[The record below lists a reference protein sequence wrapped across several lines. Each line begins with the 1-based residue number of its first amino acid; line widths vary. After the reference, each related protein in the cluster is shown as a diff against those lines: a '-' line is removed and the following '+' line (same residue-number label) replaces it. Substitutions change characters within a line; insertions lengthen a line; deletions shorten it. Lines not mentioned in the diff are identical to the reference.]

1 MATHTQVSL
10 EEYLRASY
18 EPDAEYLDGEIVE
31 RNVGEYPHSNAQANL
46 TGLFYSL
53 RKKLPLHACT
63 ELRLRLAHARY
74 RVADLAVFAP
84 EAPTENVPSS
94 PPLIIVEIVSRDDG
108 YTQIMEKL
116 EEYRAWGVA
125 HVWLVDPWVRKLYVY
140 TAGLSEVPA
149 FQVPEY
155 NLELP
160 AAEIFS

>member
-1 MATHTQVSL
+1 MSAHTQISR
-10 EEYLRASY
+10 EEYLRTSY

-31 RNVGEYPHSNAQANL
+31 RNVGEYPHSNAQVNL
-46 TGLFYSL
+46 AGFFYSL
-53 RKKLPLHACT
+53 RKKLPLHVGT
-63 ELRLRLAHARY
+63 ELRLRVASQRY

-84 EAPTENVPSS
+84 QAPTENVPSS
-94 PPLIIVEIVSRDDG
+94 PPLIVIEIVSRDDR

-116 EEYRAWGVA
+116 EEYRTWGVP

-149 FQVPEY
+149 FQIPEY